1 MVIDLIE
8 GGAPELLNSG
18 EQIRK
23 QAWNPIILANDHTD
37 SILYK
42 HASKRVNIAKCHYI
56 ENLKNPHAPSSL
68 FFFFFLVIILKRI

>member
-8 GGAPELLNSG
+8 EGAPELLNSG

-37 SILYK
+37 SILYI
-42 HASKRVNIAKCHYI
+42 HASKRVNIAKCH
-56 ENLKNPHAPSSL
+56 
-68 FFFFFLVIILKRI
+68 